1 MNLHFDDL
9 TPEKISEMLQHLLQE
24 SGQIAWQR
32 LLTQTR
38 DTYDKLSD
46 SLDNEFL
53 IPLSEKQ
60 VNEALDEYVVKNVDA
75 ILDLHM
81 DIHDGWFR
89 LHATVF
95 YEGIYAQVAA
105 NFSLIHV
112 QLDRNVQ
119 RFVFGQL
126 TPTEIIS
133 LQCAM
138 YLKKVGIEAALW
150 GYQKVMKDDPL
161 GFILSKINIAKPKDN
176 VLYLDIHRWLKKSE
190 KIMGYLQKVQVNHG
204 FLAEQQ
210 LVLKAN
216 VNLTEIINLSGDK
229 VIITEADNPN
239 QPKDKAENAEKTAA

>member
-9 TPEKISEMLQHLLQE
+9 TPDKISEILQQLLQD
-24 SGQIAWQR
+24 SGQMAWQH

-53 IPLSEKQ
+53 IPLSEQQ
-60 VNEALDEYVVKNVDA
+60 VNEALDKFVTKNVEA

-81 DIHDGWFR
+81 EIHEGWLR
-89 LHATVF
+89 LYATIF
-95 YEGIYAQVAA
+95 YQGIYAEVAT
-105 NFSLIHV
+105 NLSLIHI

-126 TPTEIIS
+126 TPTDIIS
-133 LQCAM
+133 LQCEM
-138 YLKKVGIEAALW
+138 YLKKVGIEMALW
-150 GYQKVMKDDPL
+150 CYQKVMKDDPL
-161 GFILSKINIAKPKDN
+161 GFILSKINIATPKDN
-176 VLYLDIHRWLKKSE
+176 VLYLDIHRWLKKNK

-216 VNLTEIINLSGDK
+216 VNISEIISLGSDK
-229 VIITEADNPN
+229 VIITEADNPS
-239 QPKDKAENAEKTAA
+239 AATTEKIATSD